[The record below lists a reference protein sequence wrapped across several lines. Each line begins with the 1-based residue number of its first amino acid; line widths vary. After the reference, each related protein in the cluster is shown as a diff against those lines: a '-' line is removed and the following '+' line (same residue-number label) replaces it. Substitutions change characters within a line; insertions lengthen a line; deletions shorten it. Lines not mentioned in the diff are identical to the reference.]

1 MAHWTISRQQP
12 LDSTWW
18 ILADLSFSSVVIL
31 LTSLLGMVGG
41 ALLSGSSPLAEMLSL
56 PGMILS
62 IAGVSAIMIFRH
74 SHIDLLMTGQVPGIN
89 EIGVLIAAAAAA
101 VPMVVYSVLPGW
113 VGAILG
119 FLASL
124 FIAEMVI
131 AASRKAFQA
140 ID

>member
-1 MAHWTISRQQP
+1 
-12 LDSTWW
+12 
-18 ILADLSFSSVVIL
+18 
-31 LTSLLGMVGG
+31 
-41 ALLSGSSPLAEMLSL
+41 
-56 PGMILS
+56 MILS

-113 VGAILG
+113 AGVILG
-119 FLASL
+119 VLASL